1 MTSRTTSTT
10 TQLLSGSQATHVT
23 SKEYLQAIEFFE
35 ATLKTQP
42 DRYAWTGLGFALLQ
56 LGRYEEA
63 VASYDQALALRS
75 ADETS
80 WCNRGHALYRLGR
93 YPEALASYSQ
103 ALKLEPDFDAA
114 FYGKARVYAV
124 SGYSQLAIE
133 HLCRAIA
140 LSPEEYSHIA
150 ANDPCLRHLWQ
161 TNALKLEAS

>member
-10 TQLLSGSQATHVT
+10 TQLLSGSQSTHVT
-23 SKEYLQAIEFFE
+23 ATEYLQAIEFFE
-35 ATLKTQP
+35 ATLKTHP
-42 DRYAWTGLGFALLQ
+42 DRYAWTGRGFALLQ

-63 VASYDQALALRS
+63 IASYDQALTLRS

-93 YPEALASYSQ
+93 YPEALASYNQ
-103 ALKLEPDFDAA
+103 ALSLEPDFDAA

-124 SGYSQLAIE
+124 SGKLQLAIDN
-133 HLCRAIA
+133 LCRAIA

-161 TNALKLEAS
+161 TNTLPSEAS